1 MNWMK
6 ATERR
11 RQGDIRDACHPG
23 RDPPDSLDETRLF
36 GQPGQGKS
44 DHIVLFF
51 LF

>member
-1 MNWMK
+1 MK

-11 RQGDIRDACHPG
+11 RQGDIRDVSHPG
-23 RDPPDSLDETRLF
+23 PDTPDSLGKTRLF

-44 DHIVLFF
+44 DHIELFF